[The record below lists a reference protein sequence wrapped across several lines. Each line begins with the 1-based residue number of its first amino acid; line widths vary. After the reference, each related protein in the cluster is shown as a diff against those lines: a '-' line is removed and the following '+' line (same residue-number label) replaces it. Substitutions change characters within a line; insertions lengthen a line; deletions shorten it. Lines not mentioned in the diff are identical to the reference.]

1 MKSEPLK
8 LASQQNQRMESN
20 DLPAK
25 LALLLHLAS
34 SLIEKL
40 VFFQYNNLIHL
51 LALSSVRNS
60 NKCYFDI

>member
-1 MKSEPLK
+1 MKSELLK

-34 SLIEKL
+34 SLIE
-40 VFFQYNNLIHL
+40 N
-51 LALSSVRNS
+51 
-60 NKCYFDI
+60 